1 MVSETKLDYS
11 SPEGQFLIENFHSP
25 FRFYRN
31 RNDGGIMLYL
41 RASTKALDDFKN
53 KQKKVYEVMFFDM

>member
-11 SPEGQFLIENFHSP
+11 SPESQFLIENFHSP

-41 RASTKALDDFKN
+41 RAFTKALDDFKN

>member
-41 RASTKALDDFKN
+41 RAFTKALDDFKN
-53 KQKKVYEVMFFDM
+53 K

>member
-41 RASTKALDDFKN
+41 RAFTKALDDFKN
-53 KQKKVYEVMFFDM
+53 KKKKVYEVMFFDM